1 MKRKLTIFVLL
12 GILTLQLPLHAEK
25 VTVEKA
31 HTVATNFM
39 RLMGAANTSFE
50 DISASTPFTQFYVF
64 QASNGKGFVLVSADD
79 CVMPILGYSTT
90 TSFSF
95 KNMPDNI
102 MGWLQDYEAQI
113 RYFKELES
121 NPIQTQPRNGDNA
134 PTQQWHNLLNNQ
146 LPTTPGN
153 TAVAPLLS
161 TTWAQGTY
169 YNSLCPYDTLSSQS
183 TVTGC
188 VATAV
193 AQIMKY
199 WNHPDTGFSSYS
211 YTHSTYGSLSA
222 NFGTTAYDWTHMP
235 NQLVS
240 SSTATEVA
248 AVATLIYHAGIAVE
262 MDYNISS
269 NGGSNAYNFR
279 ESSYTLPCAENAFRN
294 YFKYRSDLHHIA
306 KDDYADS
313 LWCAILMSELDSS
326 RPILYDGRDSSG
338 GHSFVCDGYNNL
350 GMFHF
355 NWGWN
360 GNCDGY
366 YAMGSLNPVSGG
378 IGSNPTHTFNT
389 TNSAII
395 GIVPNTDFGTVS
407 NVSVSSNNSS
417 YGSVTGGGT
426 FSVADTS
433 ITLTASA
440 AAGCRFVGWS
450 DGLRTNPRIMNVNGG
465 TYNFTANFEPLSGD
479 TLYYCTG
486 RHILNF
492 GSATPSQNY
501 FGIKLPASTLT
512 PGHNLTQVQLY
523 IPKAGTY
530 NLTVYTGTRNPTT
543 SEATQSIVAD
553 STMIDS
559 WYTINLSTPVAI
571 DGTKALWITFRS
583 PNIPFPAPITY
594 GSGTTNA
601 LLTGSSFSPSG
612 YEYSLMTRAI
622 FEEPVIPDDTIS
634 YCQDNPVVT
643 TVGVGGTMLWGIM
656 FPDSLHSH
664 RNVLTDAMIYIQD
677 TGTYTL
683 NIYQGDSTRENT
695 LLATKT
701 VRFRSITAAEWK
713 TIHLP
718 VPVHLNPT
726 EKLWVTFVNST
737 NAYPASACTYVGDSN
752 SSLITVVGG
761 RRWRPLSVASHG
773 SVDGSWMIKAI
784 LANSSTPAE
793 TVSIEGPTVTGTSMP
808 TSYHAVGADS
818 ATFTWTIQS
827 DSLVTATGPDITMH
841 WLNPGIYNI
850 VVTANHA
857 GTLCRD
863 TLTVTV
869 NNCAVDSMPFSMS
882 FEVTEDMSCWNIIDH
897 NGDNNNW
904 EYSPFRAEFAHGG
917 SRSIASD
924 SYINHTSISPDN
936 WLVTPLLRL
945 DNGYNYTLTWYDGAA
960 DTTSFN
966 QHYSVYISTTGND
979 VSDFGTAAAY
989 QTTLSQP
996 GFTMRT
1002 LNLNAYAGQNIH
1014 IAFRHH
1020 NTTARAALLIDDIKV
1035 SQTPLE
1041 YEITVFSADTNKGTV
1056 SGGGTYQHGAL
1067 VTIAANAKAGYHF
1080 VQWSDGNSN
1089 AVRSFTANESATYT
1103 AHFGT
1108 GEQNDTIYIYDTT
1121 YVERYIPIDHYTLS
1135 LISLQPDMGIVVGS
1149 GRYTDSTIVEIA
1161 AIPVCGNH
1169 FLNWSDG
1176 NGDNPR
1182 HILVTD
1188 DIDLS
1193 AQFVADS
1200 VGIDDIAGSNIIITT
1215 DRRTVT
1221 VQGVTGQ
1228 TVRIFDAVGR
1238 LLSTTYCPNNSH
1250 SFRFSAAGVYLVQ
1263 VADNPAHRIVIR

>member
-1 MKRKLTIFVLL
+1 
-12 GILTLQLPLHAEK
+12 
-25 VTVEKA
+25 
-31 HTVATNFM
+31 
-39 RLMGAANTSFE
+39 
-50 DISASTPFTQFYVF
+50 
-64 QASNGKGFVLVSADD
+64 
-79 CVMPILGYSTT
+79 
-90 TSFSF
+90 
-95 KNMPDNI
+95 
-102 MGWLQDYEAQI
+102 
-113 RYFKELES
+113 
-121 NPIQTQPRNGDNA
+121 
-134 PTQQWHNLLNNQ
+134 
-146 LPTTPGN
+146 
-153 TAVAPLLS
+153 
-161 TTWAQGTY
+161 
-169 YNSLCPYDTLSSQS
+169 
-183 TVTGC
+183 
-188 VATAV
+188 
-193 AQIMKY
+193 
-199 WNHPDTGFSSYS
+199 
-211 YTHSTYGSLSA
+211 
-222 NFGTTAYDWTHMP
+222 
-235 NQLVS
+235 
-240 SSTATEVA
+240 
-248 AVATLIYHAGIAVE
+248 
-262 MDYNISS
+262 
-269 NGGSNAYNFR
+269 
-279 ESSYTLPCAENAFRN
+279 
-294 YFKYRSDLHHIA
+294 
-306 KDDYADS
+306 
-313 LWCAILMSELDSS
+313 
-326 RPILYDGRDSSG
+326 
-338 GHSFVCDGYNNL
+338 
-350 GMFHF
+350 
-355 NWGWN
+355 
-360 GNCDGY
+360 
-366 YAMGSLNPVSGG
+366 
-378 IGSNPTHTFNT
+378 
-389 TNSAII
+389 
-395 GIVPNTDFGTVS
+395 
-407 NVSVSSNNSS
+407 
-417 YGSVTGGGT
+417 
-426 FSVADTS
+426 
-433 ITLTASA
+433 
-440 AAGCRFVGWS
+440 
-450 DGLRTNPRIMNVNGG
+450 
-465 TYNFTANFEPLSGD
+465 
-479 TLYYCTG
+479 
-486 RHILNF
+486 
-492 GSATPSQNY
+492 
-501 FGIKLPASTLT
+501 
-512 PGHNLTQVQLY
+512 
-523 IPKAGTY
+523 
-530 NLTVYTGTRNPTT
+530 
-543 SEATQSIVAD
+543 
-553 STMIDS
+553 
-559 WYTINLSTPVAI
+559 
-571 DGTKALWITFRS
+571 
-583 PNIPFPAPITY
+583 
-594 GSGTTNA
+594 
-601 LLTGSSFSPSG
+601 
-612 YEYSLMTRAI
+612 
-622 FEEPVIPDDTIS
+622 
-634 YCQDNPVVT
+634 
-643 TVGVGGTMLWGIM
+643 
-656 FPDSLHSH
+656 
-664 RNVLTDAMIYIQD
+664 
-677 TGTYTL
+677 
-683 NIYQGDSTRENT
+683 
-695 LLATKT
+695 
-701 VRFRSITAAEWK
+701 
-713 TIHLP
+713 
-718 VPVHLNPT
+718 
-726 EKLWVTFVNST
+726 
-737 NAYPASACTYVGDSN
+737 
-752 SSLITVVGG
+752 
-761 RRWRPLSVASHG
+761 
-773 SVDGSWMIKAI
+773 
-784 LANSSTPAE
+784 
-793 TVSIEGPTVTGTSMP
+793 
-808 TSYHAVGADS
+808 
-818 ATFTWTIQS
+818 
-827 DSLVTATGPDITMH
+827 MH

-960 DTTSFN
+960 DTTYFN

-1035 SQTPLE
+1035 TQTPLE
-1041 YEITVFSADTNKGTV
+1041 YEITVLSADTNKGTV

-1215 DRRTVT
+1215 DRHTVT

-1238 LLSTTYCPNNSH
+1238 MLSTTYCPNNSH